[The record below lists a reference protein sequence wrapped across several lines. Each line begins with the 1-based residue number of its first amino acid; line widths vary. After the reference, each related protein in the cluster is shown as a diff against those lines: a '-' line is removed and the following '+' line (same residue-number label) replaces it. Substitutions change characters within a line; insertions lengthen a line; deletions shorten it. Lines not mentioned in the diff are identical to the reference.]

1 MVYKKFI
8 KKDGRTY
15 GPYIYH
21 SRRVNGKV
29 VSEYH
34 GSEGKKSYL
43 KIFLV
48 FAAIFL
54 ILGFFYFGF
63 KIFNSQGLTGLVTLN
78 AQGTYFSNQSLQ
90 STVDFS
96 LKKGEFLPASS
107 KIVVQSPSGTT
118 YTYTLSDVVSNS
130 VLNGSF
136 YIEGNSLSGE
146 GEGYGVQGEKT
157 IYLPV
162 AFILDIYNVTNV
174 QESSTSEENTSNT
187 NETSSSENS
196 NVSQSETPSDN
207 SSSSTSSSSESPAEV
222 STPPSSESPTTDNS
236 VTTTPETTTST
247 SETTPSETTTSTEAS
262 ITTTDTSSEKSKEKE
277 EKVKEESKTTS
288 TPETTTASEATS
300 SESAASETTSEAPVT
315 GNVVSQGNFVSN
327 FFGGIFNFFRGLI
340 ISGRAVQDNVL
351 NEEVEGVIGSDGTW
365 SYQISDGQTADLK
378 SGSVSYDGSSVDDS
392 YLSVS
397 VNGKDVLVESNYT
410 IVQNGYGE
418 NYVQDET
425 GEELIINLTELDIPS
440 EKGEFKISLVY
451 GDNEIVNGYLNLSEE
466 GVSVSTTNVTE
477 IQNQTEVN
485 ITNASVFKSEI
496 VLTDEELNALKNKFG
511 ENFTLNIANA
521 TALNGRIV
529 LRYELGNYWVEFSY
543 KGDSSTDLNER
554 DLTRDRIKWM
564 KDLADSIIEDGKGD
578 ESVELDNLIGDVA
591 VESNSSS

>member
-8 KKDGRTY
+8 KKGGRTY

-29 VSEYH
+29 ISEYH
-34 GSEGKKSYL
+34 GSEGKNNYV

-54 ILGFFYFGF
+54 ILGLFYFGF

-78 AQGTYFSNQSLQ
+78 AQGTYFSNKSLQ
-90 STVDFS
+90 STVDFN
-96 LKKGEFLPASS
+96 LKKGEFLPANS
-107 KIVVQSPSGTT
+107 KVVVQSPSGTT

-130 VLNGSF
+130 ILNGSF
-136 YIEGNSLSGE
+136 YIKGNSLSGE
-146 GEGYGVQGEKT
+146 GDGYGVQGEKT
-157 IYLPV
+157 IYLPITFV
-162 AFILDIYNVTNV
+162 LDIYNVTV
-174 QESSTSEENTSNT
+174 IQENPTSEENTSNT
-187 NETSSSENS
+187 NETNSPENS

-207 SSSSTSSSSESPAEV
+207 SSSSTPSSSTTSEDNSGSTTTTPSAEV
-222 STPPSSESPTTDNS
+222 TTPSSESPPVDNS
-236 VTTTPETTTST
+236 VGTTQETTTSA
-247 SETTPSETTTSTEAS
+247 SETTTTAS
-262 ITTTDTSSEKSKEKE
+262 SDTSSEKNKEKE
-277 EKVKEESKTTS
+277 EKVKEESTKS
-288 TPETTTASEATS
+288 ETTTASEATS
-300 SESAASETTSEAPVT
+300 AESTASETTSEAPVT
-315 GNVVSQGNFVSN
+315 GSIVSN

-365 SYQISDGQTADLK
+365 SYQITNGQTADLK
-378 SGSVSYDGSSVDDS
+378 SGSVSYDSSNVDDS

-397 VNGKDVLVESNYT
+397 IDGNNVLVKSNYT

-418 NYVQDET
+418 SYVQDEN

-451 GDNEIVNGYLNLSEE
+451 GDNEIINGYLNLSEE
-466 GVSVSTTNVTE
+466 GVSVGITNTTEINITE

-485 ITNASVFKSEI
+485 ITNTTLSKGEI
-496 VLTDEELNALKNKFG
+496 VLTDEELNALKDKFG

-543 KGDSSTDLNER
+543 PGDSSTDLNEG